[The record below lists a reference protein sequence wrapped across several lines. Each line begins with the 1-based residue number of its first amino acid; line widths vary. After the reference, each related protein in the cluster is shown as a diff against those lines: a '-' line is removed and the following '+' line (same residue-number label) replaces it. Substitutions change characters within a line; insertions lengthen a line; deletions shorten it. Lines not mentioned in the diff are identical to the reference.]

1 MRSIII
7 IGNICSGKTSLINS
21 LNIGGK
27 WKAMA
32 IDEYRHGVQNKHE
45 DAMVWKNF
53 IELAAITE
61 HAIIES
67 SGASIY
73 YPKLIEALQKAGSK
87 ITVIKITIPV
97 SYCIARYHQRAEN
110 GLFFSKVFHVV
121 DSVNYIHEKLKEVE
135 CHIELDGRYD
145 IRKQLLAT
153 LK

>member
-21 LNIGGK
+21 LNLGEK

-32 IDEYRHGVQNKHE
+32 IDEYRQGVQNKYE
-45 DAMVWKNF
+45 DAAVWKNF

-73 YPKLIEALQKAGSK
+73 YPQLIQALQKAGSI

-97 SYCIARYHQRAEN
+97 SYCIARFEQRADN
-110 GLFFSKVFHVV
+110 RLYFNKAFHVV
-121 DSVNYIHEKLKEVE
+121 DSINYIHEKLKEVK
-135 CHIELDGRYD
+135 CHIEIDGRYD
-145 IRKQLLAT
+145 IREQLKLYI
-153 LK
+153 